1 MSARLDWDR
10 EASLARSGSA
20 PDVRLIHP
28 SAAETETETETGT
41 EEDSEAEE
49 GERARLVRGRTDVE
63 SGGGDDDEI
72 IERGAANAPAGPDE
86 EE

>member
-1 MSARLDWDR
+1 M
-10 EASLARSGSA
+10 
-20 PDVRLIHP
+20 
-28 SAAETETETETGT
+28 ETETETGTET

-72 IERGAANAPAGPDE
+72 KRDAANAPAGPDE